1 MAAEPGM
8 PTAIDHV
15 FALLLVVGVPLY
27 AARFSW
33 PRMKKHDLAA
43 AEPAARI
50 RIYWGV
56 IGPEWLMVA
65 LALATWWYAQ
75 RPWGDF
81 GLALRPGWR
90 LWTGLGAAVL
100 VAIGLTVQYVL
111 VTRSA
116 AGRVKALAEVRRAA
130 PFAPQTRREMVHF
143 AGLSFT
149 AGICE
154 EILYRG
160 FLIWYAVQFT
170 GTGLVGLSLAVAASA
185 VVFGIAHLYQG
196 VGGAVR
202 VAGLALVFGGLY
214 VWCESLWPV
223 IVLHVYVDV
232 VGGLLSVAVSPV
244 RRCEHD
250 DDRQ

>member
-8 PTAIDHV
+8 PTVVDHL

-33 PRMKKHDLAA
+33 PRMKKHDLAE

-56 IGPEWLMVA
+56 MGPEWLLVV
-65 LALATWWYAQ
+65 LALATWVHGQ
-75 RPWGDF
+75 RPWAELGF
-81 GLALRPGWR
+81 TLQAGWR
-90 LWTGLGAAVL
+90 LWTGVGAAAV
-100 VAIGLTVQYVL
+100 VALALTVQYMV
-111 VTRSA
+111 VIRTA
-116 AGRVKALAEVRRAA
+116 QGRAKALGEVQRAA
-130 PFAPQTRREMVHF
+130 PFAPQTRREMAHF
-143 AGLSFT
+143 TGLSFT

-170 GTGLVGLSLAVAASA
+170 GTGVAGLALA
-185 VVFGIAHLYQG
+185 
-196 VGGAVR
+196 GGLR

-223 IVLHVYVDV
+223 IVLHVYVDIA
-232 VGGLLSVAVSPV
+232 GGLLAVAA
-244 RRCEHD
+244 RK
-250 DDRQ
+250 

>member
-8 PTAIDHV
+8 PTVVDHL

-33 PRMKKHDLAA
+33 PRMKKHDLAE

-56 IGPEWLMVA
+56 MGPEWLLVV
-65 LALATWWYAQ
+65 LALATWVHGQ
-75 RPWGDF
+75 RPWAELGF
-81 GLALRPGWR
+81 TLQAGWR
-90 LWTGLGAAVL
+90 LWTGVGAAAV
-100 VAIGLTVQYVL
+100 VALALTVQYMV
-111 VTRSA
+111 VIRTA
-116 AGRVKALAEVRRAA
+116 QGRAKALGEVQRAA
-130 PFAPQTRREMVHF
+130 PFAPQTRREMAHF
-143 AGLSFT
+143 TGLSFT

-170 GTGLVGLSLAVAASA
+170 GTGVAGLALAVVASSI
-185 VVFGIAHLYQG
+185 VFGIAHLYQG
-196 VGGAVR
+196 WSGGLR

-223 IVLHVYVDV
+223 IVLHVYVDIA
-232 VGGLLSVAVSPV
+232 GGLLAVAA
-244 RRCEHD
+244 RK
-250 DDRQ
+250 

>member
-1 MAAEPGM
+1 M
-8 PTAIDHV
+8 PNAVDHI
-15 FALLLVVGVPLY
+15 FALVLVVGVPLY

-33 PRMKKHDLAA
+33 PRMKKHDLAE

-56 IGPEWLMVA
+56 MGPEWLLAV
-65 LALATWWYAQ
+65 LALAAWVFAQ
-75 RPWGDF
+75 RPWAEF
-81 GLALRPGWR
+81 GFVLLPGWR
-90 LWTGLGAAVL
+90 LWTGVGLAAAVA
-100 VAIGLTVQYVL
+100 VALTVQYVL
-111 VTRSA
+111 VTRTA
-116 AGRVKALAEVRRAA
+116 AGRAKALAEVRRAA
-130 PFAPQTRREMVHF
+130 PFAPQTHREMAHF
-143 AGLSFT
+143 TGLSFT

-160 FLIWYAVQFT
+160 FLIWYAVQFL
-170 GTGLVGLSLAVAASA
+170 GSGVGGLALAVAASA

-232 VGGLLSVAVSPV
+232 AGGLLSVAASPKK
-244 RRCEHD
+244 
-250 DDRQ
+250 